1 MKSIPKGQGGEYYTW
16 YILPKVPK
24 GQGMNTMPDRSCRKF
39 PPKNYNQGLPDISC
53 QRPSPEKYSQGPRD
67 EYLIYPT
74 KGPLLKSIPKG
85 QGINTWYILPKVPS
99 WRRSPKVNESLS
111 TAISSIGTRGPVL
124 LPLVSGILESTSLV
138 NSSSGFPCRADL

>member
-1 MKSIPKGQGGEYYTW
+1 MKNIPKGRGGEYYTW

-53 QRPSPEKYSQGPRD
+53 QRSSPEKYPQGPRD

-85 QGINTWYILPKVPS
+85 QGINTRYILTEVHF
-99 WRRSPKVNESLS
+99 WRVSPRAKGLIPDISFQRSPPEGDPLKSMKACLQLS
-111 TAISSIGTRGPVL
+111 
-124 LPLVSGILESTSLV
+124 PL
-138 NSSSGFPCRADL
+138 